1 MAKKKNHQAEDEV
14 LDQIAE
20 ELEQEQQEESKAE
33 AEAKPEIE
41 PNVPIVFDT
50 STRAEA
56 QQKVL
61 ELKTKAA
68 SMGLCKM
75 ECTPIQFI
83 KQDYLDEGHFKVK
96 LIFSK

>member
-1 MAKKKNHQAEDEV
+1 MAKKKNTPVEEET

-20 ELEQEQQEESKAE
+20 ELEQEQQEEAAE
-33 AEAKPEIE
+33 EVAKPEIE
-41 PNVPIVFDT
+41 PNVPIYFET
-50 STRAEA
+50 ATRAEA
-56 QQKVL
+56 QEKVQ

-75 ECTPIQFI
+75 ESTPIMFV
-83 KQDYLDEGHFKVK
+83 KQDYLDPGHFKVK